1 MERERHDRFAA
12 LFVRNQN
19 RVYRYLLTLVPNRA
33 DAEELFQQT
42 ILTLWETWERF
53 EPTAQANAA
62 EANAAANA
70 ATAPTDGGSGSDLTG
85 AGGDCAAG
93 DLANQFVRWAC
104 GIAHNHVR
112 NFVRKKQNQQVL
124 VDANVLEQLG
134 AWRLAHEDQL
144 ESRRRALAG
153 CLEKLPAGQRSLVE
167 RVYAGVETVQGAAAA
182 AGQTPNAVYKTL
194 NRIRAALYDCITRRL
209 AVEGAT

>member
-42 ILTLWETWERF
+42 SLTLWETWERF
-53 EPTAQANAA
+53 EPS
-62 EANAAANA
+62 
-70 ATAPTDGGSGSDLTG
+70 ATANVAASQSANPGSGSDLTG
-85 AGGDCAAG
+85 
-93 DLANQFVRWAC
+93 DLADQFVRWAC

-124 VDANVLEQLG
+124 ADANVLEALG
-134 AWRLAHEDQL
+134 AWRLAHEDRL
-144 ESRRRALAG
+144 ESRRQALAG

-167 RVYAGVETVQGAAAA
+167 RIYAGLETVQGAAEA

>member
-53 EPTAQANAA
+53 EPTAT
-62 EANAAANA
+62 ANA
-70 ATAPTDGGSGSDLTG
+70 ATANPATATAGDGSSSNLTG
-85 AGGDCAAG
+85 DGVAG
-93 DLANQFVRWAC
+93 DLADQFVRWAC

-134 AWRLAHEDQL
+134 AWRLANEDRL
-144 ESRRRALAG
+144 ESRRQALAG

-167 RVYAGVETVQGAAAA
+167 RIYAGVQTVQGAADA

>member
-53 EPTAQANAA
+53 EPTA
-62 EANAAANA
+62 EANAAVSA
-70 ATAPTDGGSGSDLTG
+70 AADGGSGSDLT
-85 AGGDCAAG
+85 G

-134 AWRLAHEDQL
+134 AWRLAHEDGL
-144 ESRRRALAG
+144 ESRRQALAG

-167 RVYAGVETVQGAAAA
+167 RIYAGAQTVQDAAAA
-182 AGQTPNAVYKTL
+182 AGQTPNAIYKTL
-194 NRIRAALYDCITRRL
+194 NRIRSALYDCITRRL
-209 AVEGAT
+209 TVEGAT

>member
-53 EPTAQANAA
+53 EPTAT
-62 EANAAANA
+62 ANAAANA
-70 ATAPTDGGSGSDLTG
+70 GAGLPADGGSGSDLR
-85 AGGDCAAG
+85 GDGSSSNLTG
-93 DLANQFVRWAC
+93 DLADQFVRWAC

-134 AWRLAHEDQL
+134 AWRLAHEDRL
-144 ESRRRALAG
+144 ESRRQALAG

-167 RVYAGVETVQGAAAA
+167 RIYAGVQTVQGAAEA